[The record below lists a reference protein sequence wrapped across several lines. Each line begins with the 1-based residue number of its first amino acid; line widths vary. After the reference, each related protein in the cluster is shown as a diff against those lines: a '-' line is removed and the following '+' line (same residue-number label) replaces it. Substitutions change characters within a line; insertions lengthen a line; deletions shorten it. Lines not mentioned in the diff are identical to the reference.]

1 MPDEIVPE
9 KSVERSLE
17 VIADETVGRYQEL
30 FTAEMLADVIQQS
43 SNAANTKRL
52 ADLFER
58 ALPENSAERQSIL
71 DMCVRRDPAV
81 AYLEGA
87 FTAYQSEQE
96 LAG

>member
-1 MPDEIVPE
+1 MPDEIMPE

-30 FTAEMLADVIQQS
+30 FTAEMLADVMQQS
-43 SNAANTKRL
+43 SNTANTKRL

-58 ALPENSAERQSIL
+58 ALPENPVERQSIL
-71 DMCVRRDPAV
+71 DMCARRDVNV

-87 FTAYQSEQE
+87 FTAYQSKPER
-96 LAG
+96 AG